1 MEITG
6 AQPPASQYRKG
17 EVVMRNLIAALAA
30 CLVLSTPA
38 AVSPAFAQKVPEALK
53 QTGNTEAS
61 IKEKRNAWTV
71 GVAGGLMSGTY
82 MTFADQLAKALD
94 DGDNLR
100 ILPMVTYGAASNIDD
115 LLYLRGV
122 DVAVTQSDVF
132 EYFKTERKIWNLNN
146 RIHYIIRLPVSEVH
160 ILARRDIKTLED
172 LRGKKVSFGPAG
184 AGSSLTGTIIF
195 QRLGIQVEQLN
206 INTSAGMQK
215 LKSGEIAAMIRLVGK
230 PIDFFAQIP
239 AEANLHLLPIPF
251 SKKFADLYTIGEFT
265 KDQYPNLMPE
275 GQTKV
280 DTIAVPAVL
289 AAFNWSK
296 GSERQKKIERMVERM
311 FANWSKFQKPP
322 FHPKWRDVNLAATVP
337 GWTRLDTAQRELQ
350 KLEAQTPAAG
360 ASSDLSR
367 EFQAYLK
374 AADGRRDAQRTP
386 QSREALFAEFLA
398 WRDRQEALA
407 ASNQAQPTDSKP
419 AARSKSRK

>member
-1 MEITG
+1 
-6 AQPPASQYRKG
+6 
-17 EVVMRNLIAALAA
+17 MRNLIAAIAA
-30 CLVLSTPA
+30 CLILSTPA
-38 AVSPAFAQKVPEALK
+38 AVAQKIPEALK
-53 QTGNTEAS
+53 QTGNSESA
-61 IKEKRNAWTV
+61 IKEKRNAWAV
-71 GVAGGLMSGTY
+71 GVAGGLASGTY
-82 MTFADQLAKALD
+82 MTFANELARALD

-100 ILPMVTYGAASNIDD
+100 VLPMVTYGAASNIDD

-132 EYFKTERKIWNLNN
+132 EYFKSTRKVSNLNN
-146 RIHYIIRLPVSEVH
+146 RIHFIIRLPVSEVH
-160 ILARRDIKTLED
+160 ILARRDIKSIED

-195 QRLGIQVEQLN
+195 QRLGIEVEQIN
-206 INTSAGMQK
+206 IDEASGMQK

-230 PIDFFAQIP
+230 PIGFFANIP

-251 SKKFADLYTIGEFT
+251 SKKFADYYTIGEFT
-265 KDQYPNLMPE
+265 KDQYPNLIPD

-296 GSERQKKIERMVERM
+296 GSERQKKIERLVERM

-337 GWTRLDTAQRELQ
+337 GWTRLDVAERELQ
-350 KLEAQTPAAG
+350 KLEAAAPAAN
-360 ASSDLSR
+360 ASSDLNR
-367 EFQAYLK
+367 QFQAYLK
-374 AADGRRDAQRTP
+374 GADTKRDAQRTP
-386 QSREALFAEFLA
+386 QNRDALFAEFLA
-398 WRDRQEALA
+398 WRDRQEAMA
-407 ASNQAQPTDSKP
+407 ANNEAQSTDPKS

>member
-1 MEITG
+1 
-6 AQPPASQYRKG
+6 
-17 EVVMRNLIAALAA
+17 MRNLIAALAA
-30 CLVLSTPA
+30 CTVLSTV
-38 AVSPAFAQKVPEALK
+38 AVTAPAFGQAIPESLK
-53 QTGNTEAS
+53 QSGNTEAS

-82 MTFADQLAKALD
+82 MTFADELAKALD

-132 EYFKTERKIWNLNN
+132 EYFKTERKVWNLNN

-160 ILARRDIKTLED
+160 ILARREFKSLED

-184 AGSSLTGTIIF
+184 AGSSLTGAIIF
-195 QRLGIQVEQLN
+195 QRLGIQVQQVH
-206 INTSAGMQK
+206 IDTSTAMQK
-215 LKSGEIAAMIRLVGK
+215 LKSGEIAALIRLVGK
-230 PIDFFAQIP
+230 PIGFFANIP
-239 AEANLHLLPIPF
+239 ADAGLHMLPIPF
-251 SKKFADLYTIGEFT
+251 SKKFADYYTIGEFT
-265 KDQYPNLMPE
+265 ADQYPNLMPE

-296 GSERQKKIERMVERM
+296 GTERQKKIERMVERM

-337 GWTRLDTAQRELQ
+337 GWTRLEAAERELQ
-350 KLEAQTPAAG
+350 KLEAATPATN
-360 ASSDLSR
+360 ASSQLNR
-367 EFQAYLK
+367 EFQNYLQR
-374 AADGRRDAQRTP
+374 ADGKRDAQRTP
-386 QSREALFAEFLA
+386 QSRDALFAEFLA
-398 WRDRQEALA
+398 WRDRQEATA
-407 ASNQAQPTDSKP
+407 ARNEGVTEAKP
-419 AARSKSRK
+419 AARTRSRK

>member
-1 MEITG
+1 M
-6 AQPPASQYRKG
+6 RKL
-17 EVVMRNLIAALAA
+17 VAALAA
-30 CLVLSTPA
+30 CAVLFAPA
-38 AVSPAFAQKVPEALK
+38 VIPPAFAQKVPEALK
-53 QTGNTEAS
+53 QTGNTEAA
-61 IKEKRNAWTV
+61 IKDKRNAWTV

-122 DVAVTQSDVF
+122 DVAVTQADVF

-160 ILARRDIKTLED
+160 ILAKRDIKSLED

-184 AGSSLTGTIIF
+184 SGSSLTGTIIF
-195 QRLGIQVEQLN
+195 QRLGIQVQQVN
-206 INTSAGMQK
+206 IDTSSGMQQ

-230 PIDFFAQIP
+230 PIDFFARIP
-239 AEANLHLLPIPF
+239 ADAGLHLLPVPF
-251 SKKFADLYTIGEFT
+251 SKKFADYYTIGEFT
-265 KDQYPNLMPE
+265 TDQYPNLIPD
-275 GQTKV
+275 GQSKV
-280 DTIAVPAVL
+280 HTIAVPAVL

-296 GSERQKKIERMVERM
+296 GSERQKKIERMTERM

-337 GWTRLDTAQRELQ
+337 GWTRLDASERELQ
-350 KLEAQTPAAG
+350 KLEAAQPATN
-360 ASSDLSR
+360 ASSNLNRD
-367 EFQAYLK
+367 FQSYLQR
-374 AADGRRDAQRTP
+374 ADNKRDADRTP

-407 ASNQAQPTDSKP
+407 ARNESTTEAKP
-419 AARSKSRK
+419 VVRSKSRK

>member
-1 MEITG
+1 
-6 AQPPASQYRKG
+6 
-17 EVVMRNLIAALAA
+17 MRHLFAAIAASA
-30 CLVLSTPA
+30 VLSIAAVATPA
-38 AVSPAFAQKVPEALK
+38 LGQAVPDSLK
-53 QTGNTEAS
+53 QSGNTESA

-71 GVAGGLMSGTY
+71 GVAGGLISGTY
-82 MTFADQLAKALD
+82 MTFANELARALD

-100 ILPMVTYGAASNIDD
+100 ILPIVTYGAASNIDD

-146 RIHYIIRLPVSEVH
+146 RVHYIIRLPVSEVH
-160 ILARRDIKTLED
+160 ILARREIKSLED

-206 INTSAGMQK
+206 IDESSGMQK
-215 LKSGEIAAMIRLVGK
+215 LRSGEISALIRLVGK
-230 PIDFFAQIP
+230 PIDFFSRIP
-239 AEANLHLLPIPF
+239 ADANLHLLPVPF
-251 SKKFADLYTIGEFT
+251 SKKFADYYTIGEFSAE
-265 KDQYPNLMPE
+265 QYPNLMPE

-322 FHPKWRDVNLAATVP
+322 FHPKWRDVNLNATVP
-337 GWTRLDTAQRELQ
+337 GWTRLDTAERELQ
-350 KLEAQTPAAG
+350 KLEAATPATS
-360 ASSDLSR
+360 ASSGLNR

-374 AADGRRDAQRTP
+374 NSDAQRDAQRTP
-386 QSREALFAEFLA
+386 QSRDALFAEFMA
-398 WRDRQEALA
+398 WRDKQQQATA
-407 ASNQAQPTDSKP
+407 AKP
-419 AARSKSRK
+419 ETPPAPATEWKPRNKNRK

>member
-1 MEITG
+1 M
-6 AQPPASQYRKG
+6 RKL
-17 EVVMRNLIAALAA
+17 VAALAA
-30 CLVLSTPA
+30 CAVLFAPA
-38 AVSPAFAQKVPEALK
+38 VISPAFAQKVPEALK
-53 QTGNTEAS
+53 QTGNTEAA
-61 IKEKRNAWTV
+61 IKDKRNAWTV

-122 DVAVTQSDVF
+122 DVAVTQADVF

-160 ILARRDIKTLED
+160 ILAKRDIKSLED

-184 AGSSLTGTIIF
+184 SGSSLTGTIIF
-195 QRLGIQVEQLN
+195 QRLGIQVQQVN
-206 INTSAGMQK
+206 IDTSSGMQQ

-230 PIDFFAQIP
+230 PIDFFARIP
-239 AEANLHLLPIPF
+239 ADAGLHLLPVPF
-251 SKKFADLYTIGEFT
+251 SKKFADYYTIGEFT
-265 KDQYPNLMPE
+265 TDQYPNLIPD
-275 GQTKV
+275 GQSKV
-280 DTIAVPAVL
+280 HTIAVPAVL

-296 GSERQKKIERMVERM
+296 GSERQKKIERMTERM

-337 GWTRLDTAQRELQ
+337 GWTRLDASERELQ
-350 KLEAQTPAAG
+350 KLEAAQPATN
-360 ASSDLSR
+360 ASSNLNRD
-367 EFQAYLK
+367 FQSYLQR
-374 AADGRRDAQRTP
+374 ADNKRDADRTP

-407 ASNQAQPTDSKP
+407 ARNESTTEAKP
-419 AARSKSRK
+419 VVRSKSRK